1 MTSPEVLGVVFKEH
15 GIEFFTET
23 VNIEILE
30 GVFRAFVDQAREIA
44 EADLHRLEKTH
55 VHEKLR
61 L

>member
-15 GIEFFTET
+15 GIELFAET

-55 VHEKLR
+55 VHE
-61 L
+61 